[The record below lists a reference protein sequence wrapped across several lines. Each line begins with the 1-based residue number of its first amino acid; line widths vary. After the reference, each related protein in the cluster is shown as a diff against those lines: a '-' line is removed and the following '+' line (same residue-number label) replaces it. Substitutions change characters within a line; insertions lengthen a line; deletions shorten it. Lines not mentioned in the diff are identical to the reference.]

1 MNRLFLLLFGAVSLV
16 AHAQVPDY
24 VPTDGLVAWYPFN
37 GNANDE
43 SGNGQHGSMT
53 DIQIVEDRY
62 DTPNA
67 AFEFNGS
74 SSFVQVESTPSLS
87 VSSAYT
93 LSAWF
98 NNHNWSFDA
107 PIDEHAIVSK
117 VYNGGYSGGY
127 EIYTG
132 GEYGAGMLRHIGN
145 INGNFGPWT
154 AGLAELTWYHVVA
167 SFNGSIIEVYINGES
182 VATQNRSGSLQT
194 SSTPLRIGRRGGAG
208 SFNSWFQGIIDDVGI
223 WNRALTNE
231 EILALYNAQPLSP
244 GCTDPTACN
253 FNEEANEND
262 GSCTYPPFGLADCE
276 VGGTL
281 CGEGT
286 IWDASLQT
294 CVGFDD
300 CPADLNGNGL
310 VEVSDLLMVLAD
322 FGEICEQST
331 DDELSCE
338 PVSYQGYEYAT
349 VAIAGNCWFAENLR
363 ADSYR
368 NGDVIETLTGST
380 SQDCD
385 LYYGGIGLA
394 GVYGETWGCSSDC
407 TDSFDACSDN
417 TNSLNAFGRYYNGHA
432 IVDPRGLCPSG
443 WHPST
448 DEEWIELEVFAGITQ
463 AEAETFG
470 NRGSI
475 APLLKNSELWCDDNS
490 GTDELGFMAVP
501 AGSIFDDCGASVG
514 AMGEGRWWSLSE
526 AGDGISRTLNAGDS
540 GIWRGG
546 VYGFEDMFSGV
557 QNMLSVRCVQD

>member
-24 VPTDGLVAWYPFN
+24 VPTEGLVAWYPFN

-43 SGNGQHGSMT
+43 SGNGYDGNTQNIGPALNRYGNENAAIAFDGESSYVFIES
-53 DIQIVEDRY
+53 DFDLNERSACLWVRASSFEYSLVY
-62 DTPNA
+62 DTDHPNLEFGLTQFGCGSFGHAFGIGVGHPGGENTYFNSTA
-67 AFEFNGS
+67 AIDTWYMLAFTRENDSTKYYFNGN
-74 SSFVQVESTPSLS
+74 L
-87 VSSAYT
+87 
-93 LSAWF
+93 
-98 NNHNWSFDA
+98 
-107 PIDEHAIVSK
+107 EHAVA
-117 VYNGGYSGGY
+117 NGNIASAGGA
-127 EIYTG
+127 IGTWIG
-132 GEYGAGMLRHIGN
+132 VRRGAGDR
-145 INGNFGPWT
+145 F
-154 AGLAELTWYHVVA
+154 
-167 SFNGSIIEVYINGES
+167 FQGSI
-182 VATQNRSGSLQT
+182 
-194 SSTPLRIGRRGGAG
+194 
-208 SFNSWFQGIIDDVGI
+208 DDIGI
-223 WNRALTNE
+223 WNRALTEE
-231 EILALYNAQPLSP
+231 EILALYNAEPAAP

-262 GSCTYPPFGLADCE
+262 GSCVYPPSESVDCE
-276 VGGTL
+276 FGGNY

-286 IWDASLQT
+286 VWDSGLQT
-294 CVGFDD
+294 CVAFDD

-557 QNMLSVRCVQD
+557 QNMLSVRCVKD

>member
-1 MNRLFLLLFGAVSLV
+1 MNRFFLLLFGAVSLV

-24 VPTDGLVAWYPFN
+24 LPTEGLVAWYPFN

-43 SGNGQHGSMT
+43 SGNGNDG
-53 DIQIVEDRY
+53 IVNGATPSSDRY
-62 DTPNA
+62 AIENLA
-67 AFEFNGS
+67 YSFNGES
-74 SSFVQVESTPSLS
+74 SYILIESDFDSNERSVCLWVNTATFSPSLIYDNDHNGLYYGLTQFS
-87 VSSAYT
+87 CGFFGSD
-93 LSAWF
+93 LF
-98 NNHNWSFDA
+98 NGVGH
-107 PIDEHAIVSK
+107 P
-117 VYNGGYSGGY
+117 
-127 EIYTG
+127 
-132 GEYGAGMLRHIGN
+132 AGPN
-145 INGNFGPWT
+145 TFSQEASP
-154 AGLAELTWYHVVA
+154 ETWYML
-167 SFNGSIIEVYINGES
+167 SFTRDSDSTRYFFNGSIGHAVANG
-182 VATQNRSGSLQT
+182 NI
-194 SSTPLRIGRRGGAG
+194 SSNGGPSHTWIGARRGAG
-208 SFNSWFQGIIDDVGI
+208 DRFFHGSIDDIGI
-223 WNRALTNE
+223 WNRALSE
-231 EILALYNAQPLSP
+231 AEINALYNAPMLSL
-244 GCTDPTACN
+244 GCADPTACN
-253 FNEEANEND
+253 FDSEATSDD
-262 GSCTYPPFGLADCE
+262 GSCVYPPSESVDCE
-276 VGGTL
+276 FGGNY

-286 IWDASLQT
+286 VWDSGLQT
-294 CVGFDD
+294 CVAFDD

>member
-1 MNRLFLLLFGAVSLV
+1 M
-16 AHAQVPDY
+16 
-24 VPTDGLVAWYPFN
+24 
-37 GNANDE
+37 
-43 SGNGQHGSMT
+43 
-53 DIQIVEDRY
+53 
-62 DTPNA
+62 
-67 AFEFNGS
+67 
-74 SSFVQVESTPSLS
+74 
-87 VSSAYT
+87 
-93 LSAWF
+93 
-98 NNHNWSFDA
+98 
-107 PIDEHAIVSK
+107 
-117 VYNGGYSGGY
+117 
-127 EIYTG
+127 
-132 GEYGAGMLRHIGN
+132 
-145 INGNFGPWT
+145 
-154 AGLAELTWYHVVA
+154 
-167 SFNGSIIEVYINGES
+167 
-182 VATQNRSGSLQT
+182 
-194 SSTPLRIGRRGGAG
+194 
-208 SFNSWFQGIIDDVGI
+208 
-223 WNRALTNE
+223 
-231 EILALYNAQPLSP
+231 
-244 GCTDPTACN
+244 
-253 FNEEANEND
+253 
-262 GSCTYPPFGLADCE
+262 
-276 VGGTL
+276 
-281 CGEGT
+281 
-286 IWDASLQT
+286 
-294 CVGFDD
+294 
-300 CPADLNGNGL
+300 
-310 VEVSDLLMVLAD
+310 EVSDLLMVLAD

-394 GVYGETWGCSSDC
+394 GVYGETWGCWSDC

>member
-1 MNRLFLLLFGAVSLV
+1 MQWRIGKFA
-16 AHAQVPDY
+16 
-24 VPTDGLVAWYPFN
+24 AWWP
-37 GNANDE
+37 E
-43 SGNGQHGSMT
+43 SHL
-53 DIQIVEDRY
+53 DRCDVEEQEI
-62 DTPNA
+62 
-67 AFEFNGS
+67 AFF
-74 SSFVQVESTPSLS
+74 Q
-87 VSSAYT
+87 
-93 LSAWF
+93 
-98 NNHNWSFDA
+98 
-107 PIDEHAIVSK
+107 
-117 VYNGGYSGGY
+117 
-127 EIYTG
+127 
-132 GEYGAGMLRHIGN
+132 
-145 INGNFGPWT
+145 
-154 AGLAELTWYHVVA
+154 
-167 SFNGSIIEVYINGES
+167 GSI
-182 VATQNRSGSLQT
+182 
-194 SSTPLRIGRRGGAG
+194 
-208 SFNSWFQGIIDDVGI
+208 DDIGI
-223 WNRALTNE
+223 WNRALTE
-231 EILALYNAQPLSP
+231 AEILALYNAQPLAWLHRPHRLQLRRRS
-244 GCTDPTACN
+244 
-253 FNEEANEND
+253 NEDD
-262 GSCTYPPFGLADCE
+262 GSCVYPPSESVDCE
-276 VGGTL
+276 FGGNY

-286 IWDASLQT
+286 VWDSGLQT
-294 CVGFDD
+294 CVAFDD